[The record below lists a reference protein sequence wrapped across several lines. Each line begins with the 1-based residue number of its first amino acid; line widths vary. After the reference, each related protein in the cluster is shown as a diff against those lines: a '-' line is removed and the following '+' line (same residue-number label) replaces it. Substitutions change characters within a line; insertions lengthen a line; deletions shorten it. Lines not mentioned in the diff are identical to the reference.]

1 MIMNTYIDTYVNFL
15 VADAIMTSGPLDGQF
30 AMLDGPGG
38 LGPPPPPGPQSG
50 TFPRGSKKNQC
61 KLPTQTL
68 IIDIFLDSLAQTV
81 VFL

>member
-1 MIMNTYIDTYVNFL
+1 
-15 VADAIMTSGPLDGQF
+15 MTSGPLDGQF

-68 IIDIFLDSLAQTV
+68 I
-81 VFL
+81 